1 MCELNPNLVNHVLFR
16 LQYHQCWQ
24 KWKTTILNQDND
36 INKTLSRNKSLEP
49 FIKKII
55 TVFGPK
61 NEDEEEIEIT
71 SNNHQIKISYEQKKK
86 KKTMKCTL

>member
-1 MCELNPNLVNHVLFR
+1 MMCELNPNLVNLVLFR

-49 FIKKII
+49 FIKK
-55 TVFGPK
+55 
-61 NEDEEEIEIT
+61 D
-71 SNNHQIKISYEQKKK
+71 NNSIWPQKMR
-86 KKTMKCTL
+86 MKRK